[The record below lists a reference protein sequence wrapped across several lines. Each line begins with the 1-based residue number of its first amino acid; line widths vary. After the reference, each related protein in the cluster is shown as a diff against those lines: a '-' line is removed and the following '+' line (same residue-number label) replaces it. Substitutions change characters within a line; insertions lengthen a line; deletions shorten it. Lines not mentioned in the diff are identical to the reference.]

1 MSQSGQGT
9 IVVPNELVRTD
20 YNQSELFANPCGYTG
35 VQAGMA
41 GLFLFYSHVAS
52 VIFTGFSTQMS
63 ATNILFTYL
72 LFVGTNILIL
82 LRRK

>member
-1 MSQSGQGT
+1 M
-9 IVVPNELVRTD
+9 VVPNELVRTN
-20 YNQSELFANPCGYTG
+20 YNWSELFANPRGYAD

-52 VIFTGFSTQMS
+52 VIFTGFGTQMS
-63 ATNILFTYL
+63 AANLLFTYL

-82 LRRK
+82 LRGK